1 MDLTSS
7 EDLQNEAMFERCSG
21 AADCHV
27 CRSKFPSCSSYSL
40 LGGGLSEA
48 RLQFPQ
54 CGPLSLPRPLDTVLP
69 DHLVTLLCQ
78 FLSKGHL
85 AGMISLTSQLNATVN
100 SDIEDLADPYLLI
113 PERLPP
119 LLDRFSPLG
128 VVVLADTS
136 RQGSAAGSLSL
147 WG

>member
-1 MDLTSS
+1 
-7 EDLQNEAMFERCSG
+7 
-21 AADCHV
+21 
-27 CRSKFPSCSSYSL
+27 
-40 LGGGLSEA
+40 
-48 RLQFPQ
+48 
-54 CGPLSLPRPLDTVLP
+54 
-69 DHLVTLLCQ
+69 
-78 FLSKGHL
+78 
-85 AGMISLTSQLNATVN
+85 MISLTSQLNATVN